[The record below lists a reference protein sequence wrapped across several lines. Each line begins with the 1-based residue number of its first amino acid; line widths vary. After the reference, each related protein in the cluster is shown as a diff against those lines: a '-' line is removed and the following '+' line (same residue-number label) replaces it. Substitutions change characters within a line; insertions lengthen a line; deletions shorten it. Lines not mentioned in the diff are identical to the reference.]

1 MTATGSVD
9 ATLETLLTPGRGMIA
24 PDEHPDRLARALGV
38 DVADPPARS
47 RHRAMVLSTPDL
59 RTWISAVVVDRDAI
73 VLDLDPAGLLLG
85 IRLGSDTDKFR
96 HGDSIT
102 GRAADLHSQLSG
114 LREAGASFVK
124 WRADLDPM
132 TAPASAYVDT
142 SFLAAC
148 AAVSLDCGLAPV
160 LDVAMPNQRTHSASV
175 AIAVTAN
182 ALTSLFA
189 ALRERDVDV
198 SRVLVRMNMVRA
210 GAWHDHQPTP
220 RQVGIATLRVLSK
233 NLPEEAPG
241 VMFMSTGLNGPEACA
256 DLAAIS
262 AEAESSGWPHPF
274 TFGFSRALVG
284 RATTA
289 WVRDGEEVAHRLIA
303 QECAAASAATTARP
317 ARV

>member
-1 MTATGSVD
+1 VTGVGSVD
-9 ATLETLLTPGRGMIA
+9 ATLETLLAPGKGMIA
-24 PDEHPDRLARALGV
+24 PDEHPDRLARSLGV
-38 DVADPPARS
+38 DIADPLVRG
-47 RHRAMVLSTPDL
+47 RHRAMVLSTPHL
-59 RTWISAVVVDRDAI
+59 KTWISAVVVDRDAL
-73 VLDLDPAGLLLG
+73 VLDRDPAGLLVG
-85 IRLGSDTDKFR
+85 IRLGSDTDEFR
-96 HGDSIT
+96 HGDSVT
-102 GRAADLHSQLSG
+102 RRAADLRAQLSG
-114 LREAGASFVK
+114 LREGGASFVK

-142 SFLAAC
+142 AYLAAC
-148 AAVSLDCGLAPV
+148 AAVSLDCGLLPV
-160 LDVAMPNQRTHSASV
+160 LDVAMPNQRTHSSSV

-210 GAWHDHQPTP
+210 GAWHDHQPSP

-241 VMFMSTGLNGPEACA
+241 VMFMSTGLDGSEACA

-262 AEAESSGWPHPF
+262 AEAESSGWVRPF
-274 TFGFSRALVG
+274 TFGFSRALLN

-317 ARV
+317 VRV